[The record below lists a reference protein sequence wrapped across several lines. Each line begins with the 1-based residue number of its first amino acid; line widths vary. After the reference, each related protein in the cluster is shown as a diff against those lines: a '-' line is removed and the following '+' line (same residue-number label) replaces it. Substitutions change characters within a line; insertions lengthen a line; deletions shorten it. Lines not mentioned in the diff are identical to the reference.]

1 MPLRDRFFCLM
12 KFFKKFALGGLLFGL
27 LSFSLISPALA
38 TEAVA
43 AKLSAEDSKDLKR
56 IETYL
61 NGMKTLRAGFLQVSS
76 NGGVATGKLMLAR
89 PGKMRF
95 EYDPPAP
102 ILMVADG
109 VFLIYIDKE
118 LEQVTHLWLN
128 NTPIGFLVKEDI
140 KLNGD
145 VTITKFARGS
155 NILLA
160 TLARSEEPEQGTI
173 TLVFSDNPLSL
184 RKWTVT
190 DAQGIQTTITL
201 SNLESAVKLDPELFK
216 FNGLPN
222 SE

>member
-1 MPLRDRFFCLM
+1 MMVFN
-12 KFFKKFALGGLLFGL
+12 KFILVGLLLGL
-27 LSFSLISPALA
+27 LNIGFISPVVAS
-38 TEAVA
+38 EAIA
-43 AKLSAEDSKDLKR
+43 AKLSTEDSKDLKR
-56 IETYL
+56 IEAYL

-76 NGGVATGKLMLAR
+76 NGGVATGKFMLAR

-145 VTITKFARGS
+145 VTVTKFSKGS
-155 NILLA
+155 NILHA

-173 TLVFSDNPLSL
+173 TMIFSDNPLSL

-190 DAQGIQTTITL
+190 DAQGVKTTVTL
-201 SNLESAVKLDPELFK
+201 SNLESAVTLDPELFK

>member
-1 MPLRDRFFCLM
+1 MMVFN
-12 KFFKKFALGGLLFGL
+12 KFILVGLLLGL
-27 LSFSLISPALA
+27 LNIGFISPVVAS
-38 TEAVA
+38 EAIA
-43 AKLSAEDSKDLKR
+43 AKLSTEDSKDLKR
-56 IETYL
+56 IEAYL

-145 VTITKFARGS
+145 VTVTKFSKGS
-155 NILLA
+155 NILHT

-173 TLVFSDNPLSL
+173 TMIFSDNPLSL

-190 DAQGIQTTITL
+190 DAQGVKTTVTL
-201 SNLESAVKLDPELFK
+201 SNLESAVTLDPELFK